1 MIDAALAAATVHR
14 LAQPG
19 ATAGAVLAELD
30 VEAEARIL
38 APPLRAA
45 SRRLGKQLLRAAARC
60 WPAGELVTLADE
72 FPRGAHQNVA
82 LGAVVSA
89 VGGSPADAAALAVHH
104 AVTMPAQ
111 SAVRLLGLDP
121 FAVAALIAELEPLAA
136 TVVAAAADGCGLP
149 LAELPA
155 PSSPLV
161 DIVAVHHDG
170 RRAAVRRESAT
181 RPTPTP
187 TPTSHPDPAHR
198 PRQEPRPWVPTTD
211 LTTTTAT
218 RHRERAAHRH
228 RRAGRHGQDRT
239 RRLLVP
245 GARRPLDR
253 RRHQRHLHH
262 RGRRDPAAPGSARPG
277 AHRRRADRLLPA
289 HRDPRRHQRE
299 PRGDRGGSRPSWH
312 PMSCW
317 SSRAATTSPPA
328 SARRSSTCRSS

>member
-1 MIDAALAAATVHR
+1 MSVLQAVLLLADGRFPTGGHAHSGGVESAVGDGRVRGVADLAVYVRGRLETVGVIDAALAAATVHR

-161 DIVAVHHDG
+161 DIVAVHHATAD
-170 RRAAVRRESAT
+170 VRLFAT
-181 RPTPTP
+181 
-187 TPTSHPDPAHR
+187 
-198 PRQEPRPWVPTTD
+198 
-211 LTTTTAT
+211 
-218 RHRERAAHRH
+218 
-228 RRAGRHGQDRT
+228 
-239 RRLLVP
+239 
-245 GARRPLDR
+245 
-253 RRHQRHLHH
+253 
-262 RGRRDPAAPGSARPG
+262 
-277 AHRRRADRLLPA
+277 
-289 HRDPRRHQRE
+289 
-299 PRGDRGGSRPSWH
+299 
-312 PMSCW
+312 
-317 SSRAATTSPPA
+317 
-328 SARRSSTCRSS
+328 